1 MRHGTGVR
9 GVETKKETDRQTDSL
24 LLRYFC
30 NVLFPLLHTQ
40 EFRQVER
47 LFKGGSAHGKKKFT
61 RSYLQAWYCTLCV
74 LVIYNFES
82 TRKGVN

>member
-47 LFKGGSAHGKKKFT
+47 LFKGGSTHGNFFLRGHTYKLGT
-61 RSYLQAWYCTLCV
+61 ALCA
-74 LVIYNFES
+74 S
-82 TRKGVN
+82 

>member
-1 MRHGTGVR
+1 MNWECLYETWEGGEG

-30 NVLFPLLHTQ
+30 NVLFPILHTQ

-47 LFKGGSAHGKKKFT
+47 LFKGGSTHGNFVYEVILT
-61 RSYLQAWYCTLCV
+61 SLVLHFVRLSYLQL
-74 LVIYNFES
+74 
-82 TRKGVN
+82 